1 MSSPKNNQDSIGKG
15 LRSLLQNIDKDIQ
28 GPANKPN
35 SINTQPITQSNRL
48 KIEDISIN
56 PKQPRRDFDETSL
69 QELSN
74 SIKMHDIIQPITV
87 SVLANGKYQLIS
99 GERRLK
105 ASILAGLKDI
115 PAYIRKVND
124 ATLLEMA
131 IIENV
136 QREDLNAIEIALSY
150 KRMMDELNYT
160 QDKIAEQ
167 IGKERTSISHYIRL
181 LKLPPDIQ
189 ASVRIGKITMGH
201 AKALINIE
209 FVENQLFVFNEII
222 AKNLNVRQTEDLAR
236 TLLKN
241 NLKNNKSK
249 EIKKAALDSNF
260 KKIEDKLCHHLETKV
275 ILNHNKN
282 GYGNIVIEYYSL
294 QDLNNIL
301 ERLKLNAQ

>member
-1 MSSPKNNQDSIGKG
+1 MSNPKNNQDSIGKG

-28 GPANKPN
+28 NPSNKPN
-35 SINTQPITQSNRL
+35 TINAQPITQSNRL

-56 PKQPRRDFDETSL
+56 PKQPRRDFDETAL
-69 QELSN
+69 QELAN
-74 SIKMHDIIQPITV
+74 SIKIHDIIQPITV

-167 IGKERTSISHYIRL
+167 IGKERTSISHYVRL

-189 ASVRIGKITMGH
+189 ASVRTGKITMGH

-249 EIKKAALDSNF
+249 EIKKQALDSNF

>member
-1 MSSPKNNQDSIGKG
+1 MSNPKNNQDSIGKG

-28 GPANKPN
+28 NPNNKPS

-48 KIEDISIN
+48 KIDDISIN

-69 QELSN
+69 NELAN
-74 SIKMHDIIQPITV
+74 SIKIHDIIQPITV
-87 SVLANGKYQLIS
+87 SILTNGKYQLIS

-160 QDKIAEQ
+160 QDKIAAQ

-189 ASVRIGKITMGH
+189 AAVRIGKITIGH

-241 NLKNNKSK
+241 NAKINKSK
-249 EIKKAALDSNF
+249 EIKNEALNSNF

-282 GYGNIVIEYYSL
+282 GFGNIVIEYYSL